1 MKWLNPRTSGLIT
14 FKGGG
19 GGASTGEVQN
29 IVDSSVGVA
38 SDTGTTTG
46 NTGSFTTAVVTN
58 TDSDGNVTTTGG
70 DEVTYG
76 GQEVG
81 VTDTVKGDTEAILG
95 GQSTTDD
102 LINKRFDTFGGGGS
116 SSTTNVY
123 NEIDTEPLAKT
134 VDMDAGF
141 ARSITNQDANTA
153 KILADTGQIGG
164 QVGDIASDVSGLGT
178 AVDSGFAS
186 VGSDLDTLGTGQ
198 AGITTKVD
206 DLSGNV
212 TERFNTVDNT
222 LDTGFAGVNTNL
234 DNRFAAQ
241 NEDLTDLSANVLGGQ
256 TNLQNYLEGI
266 SGRADTYYG
275 GLAEGQA
282 GLLENVGGLQTNF
295 QDFRDTYDTNTNL
308 ANQTRGELL
317 DTVSGGFNNMRGA
330 IADNFSDT
338 RSDVNRV
345 ASQVD
350 NVQSRQAAA
359 TQSQG
364 MDLTQSIRDL
374 ASGLQASDRNQ
385 VASQNEVANRIS
397 TVKNVLLNEGNN
409 IPDDIRSQY
418 TDVANAFDDSG
429 RLIRQSTNAEGL
441 VTRRSM
447 NEQTDLLS
455 AQFDQRGNSI
465 GQSVVN
471 VNSLL
476 TQMEKFGYTGG
487 NSASGALAPQ
497 GMASQRAAVESGLMQ
512 RQEPFSRTFG

>member
-1 MKWLNPRTSGLIT
+1 MTLYNPFMKWLNPRTSGLIK
-14 FKGGG
+14 FKGDD
-19 GGASTGEVQN
+19 AVADT
-29 IVDSSVGVA
+29 SVIGTP
-38 SDTGTTTG
+38 SETGTATG

-58 TDSDGNVTTTGG
+58 TDADGNVTTTGG

-76 GQEVG
+76 GQDVG
-81 VTDTVKGDTEAILG
+81 VTDTVKGDTEQLIG
-95 GQSTTDD
+95 GQSTTQD
-102 LINKRFDTFGGGGS
+102 LINKRFDTFGGGNS

-164 QVGDIASDVSGLGT
+164 IASDVSGLGT

-222 LDTGFAGVNTNL
+222 LNTGFAGVNTNL

-275 GLAEGQA
+275 GLAQGQA
-282 GLLENVGGLQTNF
+282 GLLENVGGLQSNF

-385 VASQNEVANRIS
+385 VASQNEVANRII